1 MAMATHCDTYNPLRP
16 NIVERT
22 ISAEVWVC
30 TAEKPVTLY
39 QGQALDSSAVRMLH
53 HGEALAAEKDGDWLA
68 VKGAGAGLYAPFFDE
83 WGNRNFKNQRTLAM
97 EEAVG
102 GKADA
107 HELRK
112 PASDRSLNRS
122 ISGRST
128 QYASEGS
135 DPGAHPANKGSFRWV
150 DGHGTCHRFENDA
163 DLSSELW
170 INVSHHSV
178 PYRSAKDPAA
188 IAFDKSVPVGGKVNV
203 IKEDDDW
210 LRVME
215 ISDNFDATELL
226 GRRSLRLTR
235 HLTVKETEFFL
246 PVSQGGVRLFMPEQ
260 MALFAASATE
270 PHHDA
275 HDAPHG
281 SCSLM

>member
-1 MAMATHCDTYNPLRP
+1 MAMATHCDTYNPLGP

-22 ISAEVWVC
+22 ISAEVRVC

-102 GKADA
+102 KADVRADA

-112 PASDRSLNRS
+112 PASDKSL
-122 ISGRST
+122 GVRST
-128 QYASEGS
+128 NYVSESS
-135 DPGAHPANKGSFRWV
+135 DPGPHLAHKGSFRWV
-150 DGHGTCHRFENDA
+150 DGQGTCHRFENDA

-178 PYRSAKDPAA
+178 PYRVAKDPAA
-188 IAFDKSVPVGGKVNV
+188 IAFDKCVPAGGKVNV
-203 IKEDDDW
+203 IKEDEEW

-215 ISDNFDATELL
+215 ITDTIDPTEVL

-235 HLTVKETEFFL
+235 HLTTKETEFFL
-246 PVSQGGVRLFMPEQ
+246 PVTQGGVRVFMPEQ
-260 MALFAASATE
+260 MALFTASAAE
-270 PHHDA
+270 PPHE
-275 HDAPHG
+275 APAAQG
-281 SCSLM
+281 GCSVM